1 LVFGSLHCIQETE
14 ITDIYAMATNLLFH
28 IITELR
34 TFECSI
40 INQDTDSGMAKKGYR
55 YNCPPQD

>member
-1 LVFGSLHCIQETE
+1 
-14 ITDIYAMATNLLFH
+14 MATNLLFH
-28 IITELR
+28 IITELK